1 MSTLV
6 PFRAVTR
13 HHGEFSVMG
22 TPSLQPFLKS
32 YWLTP
37 VQMTGQLS
45 QSMQIW
51 RARDSINAMPAT
63 ITSESSTSPVEFVM
77 ATVCKICAGPIE
89 PLDHH
94 LHCVACLG
102 LAHAEAALDE
112 SDCGHCAPGPL
123 RYGSRPIRGGA
134 HCCQCAAGGPPLSWW
149 RQRRLAVPPNPTV
162 APFPGFLSRGLF
174 LPPLQHRGV
183 RILWPRGGGWC
194 HVHLGLGERGLGG
207 IGARSIKQLRAFRP
221 PRGAHE
227 GSI

>member
-1 MSTLV
+1 MMYVMAHRV

-13 HHGEFSVMG
+13 HHGEFSIMG
-22 TPSLQPFLKS
+22 IPSLQPFLKS

-77 ATVCKICAGPIE
+77 TTVCKICAGPIE

-112 SDCGHCAPGPL
+112 SDCGHCADQSCSGPTAIWFAA
-123 RYGSRPIRGGA
+123 YSGWGSLPPACRWWA
-134 HCCQCAAGGPPLSWW
+134 PPL
-149 RQRRLAVPPNPTV
+149 LTVGVPH
-162 APFPGFLSRGLF
+162 FPVSF
-174 LPPLQHRGV
+174 PED
-183 RILWPRGGGWC
+183 C
-194 HVHLGLGERGLGG
+194 
-207 IGARSIKQLRAFRP
+207 FRP
-221 PRGAHE
+221 PSNMEEFVSFG
-227 GSI
+227 ILT